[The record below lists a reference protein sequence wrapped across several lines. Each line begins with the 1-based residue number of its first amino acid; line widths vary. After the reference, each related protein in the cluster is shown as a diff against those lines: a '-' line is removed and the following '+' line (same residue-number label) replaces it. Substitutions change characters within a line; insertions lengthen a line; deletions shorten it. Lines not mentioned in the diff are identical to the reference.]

1 VTERVYVPQ
10 RGDIAWLTLDPTLG
24 HEQAGRRP
32 VVVLSK
38 GSYNERVGL
47 MLCCPITSR
56 AKGYPFEC
64 PLPPEGPVTGVA
76 LADQIKSVDFEQRS
90 AEPAH
95 KVPDD
100 VVEVILARSRSML
113 T

>member
-1 VTERVYVPQ
+1 MTGAYVPQ

-38 GSYNERVGL
+38 GSYNERVGI

-64 PLPPEGPVTGVA
+64 ALPKGGPVTGVA
-76 LADQIKSVDFEQRS
+76 LADQIKSVDFEERAAQF
-90 AEPAH
+90 AQH
-95 KVPDD
+95 LPDD
-100 VVEVILARSRSML
+100 VIEAILARSRSML